1 LKNTIPFRSLRNL
14 FAAARFQLRQDKENC
29 ARFSGRHDLK
39 QILIKINVLFSF
51 DFRKPSLMSAVIPI
65 LTYGFLDW
73 IQTLPNKFIRI
84 GGFAISDCCFENV
97 TRRIYSQI
105 QSGSRLAV
113 FFANTHFVVTC
124 QPLRNRLPRMMSSV
138 LILNDGIGV
147 SIARRLLRRGKFAC
161 NMNGTDFVPRLLRE
175 SPKPLRVYLLGSTK
189 TAVDGAAAAFAR
201 IPHVDIAGLCDG
213 YSLWQKEEEIIEE
226 INAARPD
233 ILLVAM
239 GCPLQECW
247 IVENFDRLNANAIFG
262 VGALFDFVSGQA
274 PRAPKIMRQVQL
286 EWLYRLWREPR
297 RLAYR
302 YTIEIFSFLRIVFA
316 NAVDTAQTNVSAVNR
331 HIH

>member
-1 LKNTIPFRSLRNL
+1 
-14 FAAARFQLRQDKENC
+14 
-29 ARFSGRHDLK
+29 
-39 QILIKINVLFSF
+39 V
-51 DFRKPSLMSAVIPI
+51 
-65 LTYGFLDW
+65 DW
-73 IQTLPNKFIRI
+73 ITTLPNKFIRI

-124 QPLRNRLPRMMSSV
+124 QPLRNRLPQMTSV

-147 SIARRLLRRGKFAC
+147 SIARRLLRRGKFTD

-175 SPKPLRVYLLGSTK
+175 SPKPLRVYLLGSTPTSVNG
-189 TAVDGAAAAFAR
+189 TASAFAQM
-201 IPHVDIAGLCDG
+201 PHVNIVGLCDG
-213 YSLWQKEEEIIEE
+213 YSLWQKEDAVIEE
-226 INAARPD
+226 INDARPD

-247 IVENFDRLNANAIFG
+247 ITENFDRLNANAIFG
-262 VGALFDFVSGQA
+262 VGALFDFVSGEA
-274 PRAPKIMRQVQL
+274 PRAPKIMRQAQL

-316 NAVDTAQTNVSAVNR
+316 NAFDKVQTAVPKLNG